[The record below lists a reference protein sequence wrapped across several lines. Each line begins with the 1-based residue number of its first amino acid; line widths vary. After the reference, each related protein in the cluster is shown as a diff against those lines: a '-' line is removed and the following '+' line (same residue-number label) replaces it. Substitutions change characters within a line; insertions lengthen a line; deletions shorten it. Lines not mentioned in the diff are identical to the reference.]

1 MKSKQD
7 VRKQLEAGLSVFF
20 GNGGSITK
28 VPSQKPRNQ
37 RSSQQIFLLNRLPI
51 FIPSALSRE
60 SQAAMHC

>member
-20 GNGGSITK
+20 GNGGSVTK

-37 RSSQQIFLLNRLPI
+37 RSSQPKEKIVEIEVDYLPK
-51 FIPSALSRE
+51 ALQNKYFAE
-60 SQAAMHC
+60 

>member
-28 VPSQKPRNQ
+28 VPPQKPRGQ
-37 RSSQQIFLLNRLPI
+37 RSSQPKEKIVEIEVDYLPK
-51 FIPSALSRE
+51 ALQNKYFAE
-60 SQAAMHC
+60 

>member
-28 VPSQKPRNQ
+28 VPTQKSRGKKHSEPKEE
-37 RSSQQIFLLNRLPI
+37 IVEVEVDYLPK
-51 FIPSALSRE
+51 ALKDKYFAE
-60 SQAAMHC
+60 